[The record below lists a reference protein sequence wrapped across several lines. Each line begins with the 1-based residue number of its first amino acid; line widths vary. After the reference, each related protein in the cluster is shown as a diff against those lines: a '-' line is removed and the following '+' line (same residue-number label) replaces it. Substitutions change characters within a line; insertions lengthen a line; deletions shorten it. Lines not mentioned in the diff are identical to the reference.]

1 MRIRRITGAAAS
13 PCSECNE
20 PAIFWLERNDGMFHL
35 RLCQQCTETL
45 SSIVVPK
52 PQRFYIT
59 QVRTGCYQ
67 VEDARYRG
75 KSVLIRNENGY
86 SYCSQFENYDDAE
99 AIAQLLNNVIGGD
112 E

>member
-1 MRIRRITGAAAS
+1 MRKCQVCDILAENTINLDSNGVI
-13 PCSECNE
+13 PQGFYICKDC
-20 PAIFWLERNDGMFHL
+20 LEEM
-35 RLCQQCTETL
+35 QA
-45 SSIVVPK
+45 VAP
-52 PQRFYIT
+52 PQRFYVT
-59 QVRTGCYQ
+59 QMRTGWYQ

-86 SYCSQFENYDDAE
+86 WYCSEFAQYDDAE